1 MRSYPL
7 LLITSLTIACASD
20 STAPLRVPDQVRLS
34 VVASNAESPNVIRF
48 SNNTFSFGIIDT
60 KTDLVA
66 FAGLP
71 NNPKNATACDNG
83 TDDSYSFVDI
93 HEAGVRQD
101 AIKFMAKGNDVNLD
115 VYRLSTFE
123 GFCVSN
129 TIAHGVGKI
138 SYHDNDFFE
147 TGGGNNTFG
156 WHMDGP
162 VTLTDGSV
170 SNLMAH
176 NLWQLLPNG
185 LFRRIYR
192 QVKLS
197 GQN

>member
-1 MRSYPL
+1 M
-7 LLITSLTIACASD
+7 
-20 STAPLRVPDQVRLS
+20 PDQVRLS